1 MNTNV
6 NKMTEGNPFKLI
18 ILFGIPVLIGN
29 LFQQLYNVMD
39 SIIVGAYVGT
49 NGLAAVGSVG
59 AIQFF
64 FFSFCMGLSNGISIV
79 IAQHF
84 GAGNDTAVKKSIIN
98 GAILAL
104 SVSILMS
111 TLGVSCA
118 KICLELMNTPDAI
131 IQDATL
137 YMRSTCAGIVG
148 VAMYNTVSEMLRA
161 LGDSKT
167 PLKFLII
174 AALTNIAL
182 DLLFI
187 IQFNM
192 GVLGAGIAT
201 AASQYLAA
209 IGITIYAFARNPYFT
224 LQKETLVIDK
234 SIMARCAK
242 TGMPVAFQFSMIA
255 VSCIALQ
262 IVINGFG
269 AVVVATNTVVS
280 KVENVV
286 VQVFFTLTTALQ
298 AYTGQNMGAQKMDRV
313 RQGFRCGLTILLLYN
328 LCMIPCIFLFGE
340 QIISIFVNDPEVI
353 TLGAQALKIT
363 SSFYIFLGFI
373 YITRGTLNGAG
384 DSKFALMGGCL
395 EVLGRVCFA
404 KPLTMIG
411 AIGVYGIWIAT
422 GLTWFTTGMMG
433 IIRYKQGKWIHNAGK
448 IAGDTN
454 GN

>member
-1 MNTNV
+1 MKTNI
-6 NKMTEGNPFKLI
+6 NRMTEGNPLKLI
-18 ILFGIPVLIGN
+18 IIFGFPILIGN

-49 NGLAAVGSVG
+49 NGLAAVGAVG

-84 GAGNDTAVKKSIIN
+84 GAGRDSAVKKSIIN
-98 GAILAL
+98 GIFLAFIV
-104 SVSILMS
+104 SVFMS
-111 TLGVSCA
+111 TLGVSCS
-118 KICLELMNTPDAI
+118 KVCLELMNTPEEI
-131 IQDATL
+131 IGDATL
-137 YMRSTCAGIVG
+137 YMVSTCAGIIG
-148 VAMYNTVSEMLRA
+148 IAMYNTISEMLRA

-167 PLKFLII
+167 PLKFLIF
-174 AALTNIAL
+174 AALTNIIL

-187 IQFNM
+187 TQFNM

-201 AASQYLAA
+201 ATAQYLAA
-209 IGITIYAFARNPYFT
+209 IGILIYAFSKNEYFT
-224 LQKETLVIDK
+224 LNKETLIIDK
-234 SIMARCAK
+234 QIMARCIQ

-269 AVVVATNTVVS
+269 SVVVATNTVVS

-298 AYTGQNMGAQKMDRV
+298 AYTGQNIGAGKIDRV
-313 RQGFRCGLTILLLYN
+313 RQGFKCGLIIVLVYN
-328 LCMIPCIFLFGE
+328 LCMVPIIFIFGE
-340 QIISIFVNDPEVI
+340 QIISIFVNDADVI
-353 TLGAQALKIT
+353 TLGAQALKVT

-384 DSKFALMGGCL
+384 DTRFALMGGCL
-395 EVLGRVCFA
+395 EVIGRVCFA
-404 KPLTMIG
+404 KPLTMLSV
-411 AIGVYGIWIAT
+411 IGVFGIWIAT
-422 GLTWFTTGMMG
+422 GLTWLITGMMG
-433 IIRYKQGKWIHNAGK
+433 IIRYKQGKWVY
-448 IAGDTN
+448 N
-454 GN
+454 GEYRHPMSS